1 MSALLSPD
9 RPESPVF
16 SDGIGDRVLSA
27 DASTGEHIQLLRINP
42 SLTAVPSF
50 EFALRERV
58 ARLANFRHG
67 YYARVRR
74 VDRGH
79 AHALSIVSDHVE
91 GTRLS
96 DLLRVARERKLTL
109 DTNAALS
116 LVRQLVP
123 AVSLLHENARDV
135 AHGLIAPERL
145 IVTPHARLVL
155 VEHVLGAAIEQMQ
168 FGRERLWHE
177 FRVAMPPSP
186 GIPRFDQRA
195 DVTGI
200 GVVALSLVLGRPL
213 TADEYPRALPDLLNA
228 ARERTSIGE
237 EQPLS
242 PPLKSWLSRA
252 LQLDSRRAF
261 ASAPEALAA
270 LEQLTG
276 EGATYVAAP
285 VALETFLSRY
295 VEAVLQPTTA
305 SAQTT
310 VASPIAAVPSISD
323 VVNLDDLITPKGA
336 APSSKKQRDNAFA
349 KPTAAKTLLASH
361 RNWFI
366 AAAVVAILGTGGYLG
381 FKNFRPVAPPAMST
395 LAVQSN
401 PPGVPIFVDGIERGM
416 TPARVSL
423 TPGSHILELRGR
435 GVPRVIP
442 VTLTA
447 GAELSQYLEFLEGPS
462 TGQISIQS
470 EPAGA
475 TVTVDGVQRGVSPMT
490 VAELTPGEHQV
501 VLQGQGTS
509 STHKVVVQAG
519 ATASLVAPMSA
530 PSPAATGGWLSVKIP
545 VNVEIREKGNLLG
558 TSETDRLMLSAGR
571 HELEFVNPSLSYRAT
586 RTVQITAGKITPV
599 PLELPRGVIHINAT
613 PWAEVFIDG
622 QRVGETPIGNL
633 TVSIGAH
640 EILFRHPQLGEKRHA
655 VSVTPGTPVRVS
667 MDMK

>member
-27 DASTGEHIQLLRINP
+27 DPSTGEHIQLLRIHP

-177 FRVAMPPSP
+177 FRVAMPPST

-213 TADEYPRALPDLLNA
+213 TAEEYPRALPDLLNT
-228 ARERTSIGE
+228 ARERTSIGD

-242 PPLKSWLSRA
+242 PPLKSWLARA

-295 VEAVLQPTTA
+295 VEAVLQPATA
-305 SAQTT
+305 SAPAAAT
-310 VASPIAAVPSISD
+310 PIAAVPALSD
-323 VVNLDDLITPKGA
+323 VVNLDDLMGPKGGA
-336 APSSKKQRDNAFA
+336 SASKKQRDTASA
-349 KPTAAKTLLASH
+349 KPAAPAAKAATSN
-361 RNWFI
+361 RKWFI
-366 AAAVVAILGTGGYLG
+366 AAAVVAILGTGGYVG
-381 FKNFRPVAPPAMST
+381 FKNFRTAAPATAT

-423 TPGSHILELRGR
+423 SAGSHILELRGR

-447 GAELSQYLEFLEGPS
+447 GAELSQYLEFLDSPA
-462 TGQISIQS
+462 TGQVSIQS

-475 TVTVDGVQRGVSPMT
+475 TVTVDGVQRGVTPMT
-490 VAELTPGEHQV
+490 VAELSPGEHQV
-501 VLQGQGTS
+501 VLNGQGTS
-509 STHKVVVQAG
+509 ATHKVVVQAG

-530 PSPAATGGWLSVKIP
+530 AAPASTGGWLSVKIP
-545 VNVEIREKGNLLG
+545 VTVEIREKGNLLG
-558 TSETDRLMLSAGR
+558 TSETERLMLSAGR
-571 HELEFVNPSLSYRAT
+571 HELEFVNPALSYRAT
-586 RTVQITAGKITPV
+586 RAVQITAGKITSV

-613 PWAEVFIDG
+613 PWAEVWIDG

-633 TVSIGAH
+633 AVSIGAH

>member
-177 FRVAMPPSP
+177 FRVAMPPSA

-295 VEAVLQPTTA
+295 VEAVLQPATA
-305 SAQTT
+305 SAQTA
-310 VASPIAAVPSISD
+310 VATPIAAVPSISD
-323 VVNLDDLITPKGA
+323 VVNLDDLIAPKGA

-349 KPTAAKTLLASH
+349 KPTAAKTLLAAN
-361 RNWFI
+361 RKWFI

-447 GAELSQYLEFLEGPS
+447 GAELSQYLEFLDAPS

-475 TVTVDGVQRGVSPMT
+475 TVTVDGVQRGVSPLT

-519 ATASLVAPMSA
+519 ATASLIAPMSPA
-530 PSPAATGGWLSVKIP
+530 APAATGGWLSVKIP
-545 VNVEIREKGNLLG
+545 VTVEIREKGNLLG

-571 HELEFVNPSLSYRAT
+571 HELEFVNPALSYRAT

-599 PLELPRGVIHINAT
+599 PLELPRGVIHINAM

-633 TVSIGAH
+633 AVSIGAH

>member
-213 TADEYPRALPDLLNA
+213 TADEYPRALPDLLNT

-242 PPLKSWLSRA
+242 RPSSRGSRA
-252 LQLDSRRAF
+252 RCNSIAGARSRRRLR
-261 ASAPEALAA
+261 P
-270 LEQLTG
+270 
-276 EGATYVAAP
+276 
-285 VALETFLSRY
+285 
-295 VEAVLQPTTA
+295 
-305 SAQTT
+305 
-310 VASPIAAVPSISD
+310 SPPWSSSPA
-323 VVNLDDLITPKGA
+323 KG
-336 APSSKKQRDNAFA
+336 
-349 KPTAAKTLLASH
+349 
-361 RNWFI
+361 
-366 AAAVVAILGTGGYLG
+366 
-381 FKNFRPVAPPAMST
+381 PAMSPR
-395 LAVQSN
+395 LSRWRPSSPGMSKRFFSR
-401 PPGVPIFVDGIERGM
+401 PPDPHR
-416 TPARVSL
+416 RRWRRRSRQCRR
-423 TPGSHILELRGR
+423 SR
-435 GVPRVIP
+435 
-442 VTLTA
+442 
-447 GAELSQYLEFLEGPS
+447 
-462 TGQISIQS
+462 
-470 EPAGA
+470 
-475 TVTVDGVQRGVSPMT
+475 
-490 VAELTPGEHQV
+490 
-501 VLQGQGTS
+501 TS
-509 STHKVVVQAG
+509 
-519 ATASLVAPMSA
+519 
-530 PSPAATGGWLSVKIP
+530 
-545 VNVEIREKGNLLG
+545 
-558 TSETDRLMLSAGR
+558 
-571 HELEFVNPSLSYRAT
+571 
-586 RTVQITAGKITPV
+586 
-599 PLELPRGVIHINAT
+599 
-613 PWAEVFIDG
+613 
-622 QRVGETPIGNL
+622 
-633 TVSIGAH
+633 
-640 EILFRHPQLGEKRHA
+640 
-655 VSVTPGTPVRVS
+655 
-667 MDMK
+667 